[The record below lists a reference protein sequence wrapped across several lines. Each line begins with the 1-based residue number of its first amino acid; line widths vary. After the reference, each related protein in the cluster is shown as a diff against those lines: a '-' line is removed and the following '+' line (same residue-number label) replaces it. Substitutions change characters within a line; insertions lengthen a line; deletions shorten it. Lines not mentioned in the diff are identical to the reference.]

1 MKVLTPTDLIHAYIH
16 MECGSAIADQF
27 ADMALLGGTIDD
39 QNPAAIKEIIHCLEH
54 LATQCN
60 VTDVKDTATDLLV
73 DLLAELAE
81 IDEDYA

>member
-1 MKVLTPTDLIHAYIH
+1 MKVITTTDLIHAYIH

-54 LATQCN
+54 LAARCN
-60 VTDVKDTATDLLV
+60 VPDVKDTATDLLA
-73 DLLAELAE
+73 DLQEE
-81 IDEDYA
+81 I